1 MTIEELTEKYKEKLK
16 DNDLFSARKVDTVN
30 YDPHPYTVG
39 AQHVAHASE
48 KGGMLDKETLDEV
61 PCAAEGCTLT
71 YEEHKFD
78 TVIFLSLKRNG
89 TNTEAKKALE
99 LIKDDMIKDNI
110 DGLVMVETEEKFRI
124 DEK

>member
-1 MTIEELTEKYKEKLK
+1 MLQK
-16 DNDLFSARKVDTVN
+16 KV
-30 YDPHPYTVG
+30 G
-39 AQHVAHASE
+39 C
-48 KGGMLDKETLDEV
+48 
-61 PCAAEGCTLT
+61 CAAKGCTLT